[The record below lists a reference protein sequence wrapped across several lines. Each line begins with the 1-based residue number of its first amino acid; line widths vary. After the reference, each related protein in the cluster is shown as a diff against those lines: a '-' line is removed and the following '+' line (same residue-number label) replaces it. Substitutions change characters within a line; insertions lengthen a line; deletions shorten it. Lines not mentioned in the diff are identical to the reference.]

1 MMGDDKIIRFPGA
14 AKPATDTPAAD
25 KPLKVAAARPPL
37 KDSGKNA
44 AVKGAFK
51 PAADPVLPGLEHLS
65 EAQRKAIGI
74 VLSGMPFVTVGLKP
88 TVSGADFFTAVGGD
102 ATDLHN
108 AEPHLAAVISRA
120 IDRYDPDAR

>member
-1 MMGDDKIIRFPGA
+1 MGDDKIIRFPGA
-14 AKPATDTPAAD
+14 TKPATDTSTTD
-25 KPLKVAAARPPL
+25 QSMKVAAARVPA
-37 KDSGKNA
+37 KDGNKNA
-44 AVKGAFK
+44 PVKGAFK
-51 PAADPVLPGLEHLS
+51 PAADPILPGLEHLT

-108 AEPHLAAVISRA
+108 AEPHLAAVVSRA